1 MFTYIAEI
9 GHHALSKFIYKAF
22 LLRGKYQQ
30 MYSNVTIS
38 FDFFQKISI
47 CSVMFK
53 WFVYLII

>member
-1 MFTYIAEI
+1 MLFPN
-9 GHHALSKFIYKAF
+9 LYKAF

-30 MYSNVTIS
+30 MYSNVTTS